1 MLASGKHP
9 SRESAPPLPPFYGLL
24 NELLALFYI
33 DDPTR
38 PISLAPPR
46 ELLSLRFTSDRTISS
61 PRLSQLKRI
70 RRARSILE
78 TRHS

>member
-24 NELLALFYI
+24 NELPALFYI

-38 PISLAPPR
+38 PISIPL
-46 ELLSLRFTSDRTISS
+46 SS
-61 PRLSQLKRI
+61 PPSRAPLSPIYERPYYL
-70 RRARSILE
+70 LVPLPDFPN
-78 TRHS
+78 